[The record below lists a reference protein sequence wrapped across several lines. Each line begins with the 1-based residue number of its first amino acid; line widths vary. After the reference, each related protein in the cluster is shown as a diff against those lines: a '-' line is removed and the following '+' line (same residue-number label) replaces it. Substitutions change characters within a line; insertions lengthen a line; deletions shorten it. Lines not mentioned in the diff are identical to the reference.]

1 MSAPQGQARA
11 YLYALFGRRREEAA
25 VRAAVDALVAEL
37 DAAGPAPDDDAIM
50 HVRDVL
56 AEHAETVMHRRM
68 VGSKRG
74 AHAYVQPSADL
85 DAAVLAL
92 MLRHRDDTVGTS
104 PKRPTTARRA
114 CSSVPASPVGSPRA
128 AAARTATPP
137 PMRPGV
143 PPHMNVGALEFR
155 PRASPDEAAAEA
167 APALPVSAPAPDT
180 PDDEDLSLI
189 HI

>member
-104 PKRPTTARRA
+104 PKRPTTAVSYTHLTLPTI
-114 CSSVPASPVGSPRA
+114 CSV
-128 AAARTATPP
+128 
-137 PMRPGV
+137 
-143 PPHMNVGALEFR
+143 
-155 PRASPDEAAAEA
+155 
-167 APALPVSAPAPDT
+167 
-180 PDDEDLSLI
+180 
-189 HI
+189 